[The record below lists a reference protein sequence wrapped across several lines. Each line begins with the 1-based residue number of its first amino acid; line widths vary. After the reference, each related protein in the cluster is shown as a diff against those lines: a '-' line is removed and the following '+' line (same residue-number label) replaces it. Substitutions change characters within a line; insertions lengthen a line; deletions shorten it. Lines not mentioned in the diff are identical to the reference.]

1 MDTTFR
7 NHLYQISIIFLQFIN
22 SVSTPPDRRHMSF
35 KLFFIKFT
43 VCYNI
48 LCGIYRHLIDGRR
61 NRPKNIV
68 VGHSKKSVMSCS
80 KGVHGI
86 NMGSVYNDV
95 VQWGLGVLER
105 NTPRLRLGILLNE
118 SPRPHGIIP
127 Y

>member
-7 NHLYQISIIFLQFIN
+7 NHLYQISIIFLHFIN

-35 KLFFIKFT
+35 KLFFIKCT

-61 NRPKNIV
+61 SRPKNIV

-80 KGVHGI
+80 KGVYVPGLTQDNNIVMKHSHLFNVMYLVISTVHGTSSKKI
-86 NMGSVYNDV
+86 
-95 VQWGLGVLER
+95 
-105 NTPRLRLGILLNE
+105 
-118 SPRPHGIIP
+118 
-127 Y
+127 

>member
-61 NRPKNIV
+61 SRPKNIV

-80 KGVHGI
+80 KGVHG
-86 NMGSVYNDV
+86 VD
-95 VQWGLGVLER
+95 
-105 NTPRLRLGILLNE
+105 ILTFEITE
-118 SPRPHGIIP
+118 SKIFIICSEHVEIIQT
-127 Y
+127 